1 MVQEN
6 AEGDIVVMIEVL
18 LMVVQD
24 VGIPMM
30 VIVCHVKVLTREATL
45 YLLGIQK
52 DDMKI
57 IIDVLSLL
65 QLHHRHHS
73 IADFGLEVAAKIV
86 NVEVQ
91 PQIPHLGLETEHMEY
106 VRMDCAVIIEELL
119 RDARN
124 VGLILM
130 VIVLNV
136 KMDILAWIN
145 FKLLREQEEM
155 LRVRI

>member
-30 VIVCHVKVLTREATL
+30 VIVCRVKVLTREVTL

-57 IIDVLSLL
+57 IIDVLFLL
-65 QLHHRHHS
+65 QLHHRHPN
-73 IADFGLEVAAKIV
+73 IADFGLEVVAKIV

-91 PQIPHLGLETEHMEY
+91 PQIPRLGLETEHMEY
-106 VRMDCAVIIEELL
+106 AKTDCVAIIEELL
-119 RDARN
+119 KDVRN
-124 VGLILM
+124 VGLILTE
-130 VIVLNV
+130 IVLNV
-136 KMDILAWIN
+136 KMAILAWIN
-145 FKLLREQEEM
+145 FQLLREQEEM
-155 LRVRI
+155 LRVQI